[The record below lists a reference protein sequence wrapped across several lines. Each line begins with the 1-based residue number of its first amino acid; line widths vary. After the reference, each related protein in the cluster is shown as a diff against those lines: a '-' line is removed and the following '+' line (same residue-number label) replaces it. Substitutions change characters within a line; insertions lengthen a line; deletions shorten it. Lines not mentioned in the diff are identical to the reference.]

1 MNICIIPARG
11 GSKRIPRKNI
21 REFNGKPIIGWSI
34 DAAKR
39 ARCIDIV
46 VVSTDDSE
54 IASVAKSF
62 GAEVP
67 FIRPNNLADDFTGT
81 IPVIQHAIEWHLSK
95 NYNISTVCCLYATA
109 PFVDHQ
115 LLEEGYQKLQSNHAN
130 NYTFA
135 ACSYSSPIQRAFR
148 INKITGHAKM
158 LDSMNYNCRTQDFEA
173 TYHDAGQFYWG
184 HVDTWKSSKNL
195 IDGSHSLVLPQWRA
209 QDIDNEDDWIR
220 AEIIHKSI
228 FP

>member
-115 LLEEGYQKLQSNHAN
+115 LLEEGYQKLQS
-130 NYTFA
+130 
-135 ACSYSSPIQRAFR
+135 SGLSSPPSPGTDE
-148 INKITGHAKM
+148 NPVK
-158 LDSMNYNCRTQDFEA
+158 RTETFVTRLE
-173 TYHDAGQFYWG
+173 
-184 HVDTWKSSKNL
+184 SS
-195 IDGSHSLVLPQWRA
+195 
-209 QDIDNEDDWIR
+209 
-220 AEIIHKSI
+220 
-228 FP
+228 